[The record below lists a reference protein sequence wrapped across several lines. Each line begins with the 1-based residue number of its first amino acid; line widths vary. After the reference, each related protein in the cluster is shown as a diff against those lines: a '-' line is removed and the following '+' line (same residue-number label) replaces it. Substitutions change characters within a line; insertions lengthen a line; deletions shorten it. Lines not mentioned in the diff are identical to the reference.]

1 MKFGSFGRRLAPL
14 VLVLASLLR
23 AAEPAGEAVEAART
37 APANPAALSSTGAP
51 AAAAPARTMP
61 APDYL
66 EQGTDRLLAAFDLE
80 SGGNT
85 VAHHSISL
93 VLLLIALL
101 ARRIVTRLIFPALKR
116 LAARTETT
124 LDDKMFPALEG
135 PAAALIVVF
144 GLFSALRVLKLPAFV
159 DHYLG
164 AGSQVGFSLV
174 VFWGLW
180 RALGALLDH
189 LNEVARERTLE
200 VAAFLPWI
208 RKSVLTIFA
217 VVAALLTFQSLGFD
231 VKAVLAG
238 LGIGG
243 LAFALAA
250 QDTLANI
257 FGAIVVAVDQ
267 PYTVGETVRIGANVG
282 VIEDIGLRSTR
293 IRLLDK
299 SLMVIPNKTVA
310 ADTITNLSR
319 FTGRRVEQVLAL
331 TYASRPEQLEELVPA
346 IRALLEGRA
355 EVEPKSV
362 QVAFRDF
369 SASSLDIWLAY
380 EARDS
385 DFRLGLQLRQE
396 VNLALLRLVAARG
409 LAFAYPTQ
417 TLEVA
422 GPLLERLGA
431 LTGPPR

>member
-1 MKFGSFGRRLAPL
+1 MSSGMNFWSFVRWLVPL
-14 VLVLASLLR
+14 VLVLAGALR
-23 AAEPAGEAVEAART
+23 AAEPAETPR
-37 APANPAALSSTGAP
+37 P
-51 AAAAPARTMP
+51 AAAEATSATP

-66 EQGTDRLLAAFDLE
+66 KQAVDQFLAAFDLRH
-80 SGGNT
+80 SGNSF
-85 VAHHSISL
+85 AHHAISL
-93 VLLLIALL
+93 VMLLIALL
-101 ARRIVTRLIFPALKR
+101 ARRIVTRLFFPALRR

-135 PAAALIVVF
+135 PAAALVVVF
-144 GLFSALRVLKLPAFV
+144 GLFSALRVLKLPAAA

-164 AGSQVGFSLV
+164 AGSQVAFSLV
-174 VFWGLW
+174 VFWALW
-180 RALGALLDH
+180 RAFAALLDH
-189 LNEVARERTLE
+189 LDEVARERSLG
-200 VAAFLPWI
+200 VAAFMPWI
-208 RKSVLTIFA
+208 RKTLLTGFV
-217 VVAALLTFQSLGFD
+217 VVASLLTFQSLGFD

-299 SLMVIPNKTVA
+299 SLMIIPNKTVA

-319 FTGRRVEQVLAL
+319 FTGRRIEQVLGL
-331 TYASRPEQLEELVPA
+331 TYASRPEQLEDLVPA
-346 IRALLEGRA
+346 IRALLEARP
-355 EVEPKSV
+355 EVEPKTV

-369 SASSLDIWLAY
+369 SASSLDVWLAY
-380 EARDS
+380 EARDP
-385 DFRLGLQLRQE
+385 DFRRGLQLRQE
-396 VNLALLRLVAARG
+396 VNLALLRLVQARG

-417 TLEVA
+417 TLDVA
-422 GPLLERLGA
+422 GPVLDRFA
-431 LTGPPR
+431 ARSAPAR

>member
-1 MKFGSFGRRLAPL
+1 MKFWSFVRWLVPL
-14 VLVLASLLR
+14 VLVLAGALR
-23 AAEPAGEAVEAART
+23 AAEPTDTPR
-37 APANPAALSSTGAP
+37 PATPA
-51 AAAAPARTMP
+51 

-66 EQGTDRLLAAFDLE
+66 EQVVDQSLAAFDLRP
-80 SGGNT
+80 SGNSF
-85 VAHHSISL
+85 AHHAISL

-101 ARRIVTRLIFPALKR
+101 ARRIVTRLFFPALRR

-135 PAAALIVVF
+135 PAAALVVIF
-144 GLFSALRVLKLPAFV
+144 GLFSALRVLKLPAAA

-164 AGSQVGFSLV
+164 AGSQVAFSLV

-180 RALGALLDH
+180 RAFAALLDH
-189 LNEVARERTLE
+189 LDEVARERSLG
-200 VAAFLPWI
+200 VAAFMPWI
-208 RKSVLTIFA
+208 RKTLLTGFV

-396 VNLALLRLVAARG
+396 VNLALLRLVQARG

-417 TLEVA
+417 TLDVA
-422 GPLLERLGA
+422 GPVLDRFA
-431 LTGPPR
+431 ARPAPAR

>member
-1 MKFGSFGRRLAPL
+1 MKFWSFVRWFVPL
-14 VLVLASLLR
+14 VLVLAGALR
-23 AAEPAGEAVEAART
+23 AAEPT
-37 APANPAALSSTGAP
+37 DTPQPATPA
-51 AAAAPARTMP
+51 

-66 EQGTDRLLAAFDLE
+66 EQVVDQSLAAFDLRP
-80 SGGNT
+80 SGNSF
-85 VAHHSISL
+85 AHHAISL

-101 ARRIVTRLIFPALKR
+101 ARRIVTRLFFPALRR

-135 PAAALIVVF
+135 PAAALVVIF
-144 GLFSALRVLKLPAFV
+144 GLFSALRVLKLPAAA

-164 AGSQVGFSLV
+164 AGSQVAFSLV

-180 RALGALLDH
+180 RAFAALLDH
-189 LNEVARERTLE
+189 LDEVARERSLG
-200 VAAFLPWI
+200 VAAFMPWI
-208 RKSVLTIFA
+208 RKTLLTGFV

-243 LAFALAA
+243 LAVALAA

-299 SLMVIPNKTVA
+299 SLMIIPNKTVA

-319 FTGRRVEQVLAL
+319 FTGRRVEQVLGL
-331 TYASRPEQLEELVPA
+331 TYASRPEQLEDLVPA
-346 IRALLEGRA
+346 IRALLEGRP
-355 EVEPKSV
+355 EVDPNTV

-369 SASSLDIWLAY
+369 STSSLDVWLVY
-380 EARDS
+380 EARDP
-385 DFRLGLQLRQE
+385 DFRRALQLRQE
-396 VNLALLRLVAARG
+396 VNLALLRLVQARG

-417 TLEVA
+417 TLDVA
-422 GPLLERLGA
+422 GPVLDRLAARPGTA
-431 LTGPPR
+431 R

>member
-1 MKFGSFGRRLAPL
+1 MKFWSFVRWLVPL
-14 VLVLASLLR
+14 VLVLAGALR
-23 AAEPAGEAVEAART
+23 AAEPT
-37 APANPAALSSTGAP
+37 DTPQPATPA
-51 AAAAPARTMP
+51 

-66 EQGTDRLLAAFDLE
+66 EQVVDQSLAAFDLRP
-80 SGGNT
+80 SGNSF
-85 VAHHSISL
+85 AHHAISL

-101 ARRIVTRLIFPALKR
+101 ARRIVTRLFFPALRR

-135 PAAALIVVF
+135 PAAALVVIF
-144 GLFSALRVLKLPAFV
+144 GLFSALRVLKLPAAA

-164 AGSQVGFSLV
+164 AGSQVAFSLV

-180 RALGALLDH
+180 RAFAALLDH
-189 LNEVARERTLE
+189 LDEVARERSLG
-200 VAAFLPWI
+200 VAAFMPWI
-208 RKSVLTIFA
+208 RKTLLTGFV

-243 LAFALAA
+243 LAVALAA

-299 SLMVIPNKTVA
+299 SLMIIPNKTVA

-319 FTGRRVEQVLAL
+319 FTGRGVEQVLGL
-331 TYASRPEQLEELVPA
+331 TYASRPEQLEDLVPA
-346 IRALLEGRA
+346 IRALLEGRP
-355 EVEPKSV
+355 EVDPNTV

-369 SASSLDIWLAY
+369 STSSLDVWLVY
-380 EARDS
+380 EARDP
-385 DFRLGLQLRQE
+385 DFRRALQLRQE
-396 VNLALLRLVAARG
+396 VNLALLRLVQARG

-417 TLEVA
+417 TLDVA
-422 GPLLERLGA
+422 GPVLDRLAARPGTA
-431 LTGPPR
+431 R

>member
-1 MKFGSFGRRLAPL
+1 MKFWSFVRWLMPL
-14 VLVLASLLR
+14 VLVLAGALR
-23 AAEPAGEAVEAART
+23 AAEPTDTPR
-37 APANPAALSSTGAP
+37 PATPA
-51 AAAAPARTMP
+51 

-66 EQGTDRLLAAFDLE
+66 EQVVDQSLAAFDLRP
-80 SGGNT
+80 SGNSF
-85 VAHHSISL
+85 AHHAISL

-101 ARRIVTRLIFPALKR
+101 ARRIVTRLFFPALRR

-135 PAAALIVVF
+135 PAAALVVIF
-144 GLFSALRVLKLPAFV
+144 GLFSALRVLKLPAAA

-164 AGSQVGFSLV
+164 AGSQVAFSLV

-180 RALGALLDH
+180 RAFAALLDH
-189 LNEVARERTLE
+189 LDEVARERSLG
-200 VAAFLPWI
+200 VAAFMPWI
-208 RKSVLTIFA
+208 RKTLLTGFA

>member
-1 MKFGSFGRRLAPL
+1 MKFWSFVRWFVPL
-14 VLVLASLLR
+14 VLVLAGALR
-23 AAEPAGEAVEAART
+23 AAEPT
-37 APANPAALSSTGAP
+37 DTPQPATPA
-51 AAAAPARTMP
+51 

-66 EQGTDRLLAAFDLE
+66 EQVVDQSLAAFDLRP
-80 SGGNT
+80 SGNSF
-85 VAHHSISL
+85 AHHAISL

-101 ARRIVTRLIFPALKR
+101 ARRIVTRLFFPALRR

-135 PAAALIVVF
+135 PAAALVVIF
-144 GLFSALRVLKLPAFV
+144 GLFSALRVLKLPAAA

-164 AGSQVGFSLV
+164 AGSQVAFSLV

-180 RALGALLDH
+180 RAFAALLDH
-189 LNEVARERTLE
+189 LDEVARERSLG
-200 VAAFLPWI
+200 VAAFMPWI
-208 RKSVLTIFA
+208 RKTLLTGFV

-299 SLMVIPNKTVA
+299 SLMIIPNKTVA

-319 FTGRRVEQVLAL
+319 FTGRRVEQVLGL
-331 TYASRPEQLEELVPA
+331 TYASRPEQLEDLVPA
-346 IRALLEGRA
+346 IRALLEGRP
-355 EVEPKSV
+355 EVDPNTV

-369 SASSLDIWLAY
+369 STSSLDVWLVY
-380 EARDS
+380 EARDP
-385 DFRLGLQLRQE
+385 DFRRALQLRQE
-396 VNLALLRLVAARG
+396 VNLALLRLVQARG

-417 TLEVA
+417 TLDVA
-422 GPLLERLGA
+422 GPVLDRLA
-431 LTGPPR
+431 ARPATAR

>member
-1 MKFGSFGRRLAPL
+1 
-14 VLVLASLLR
+14 
-23 AAEPAGEAVEAART
+23 
-37 APANPAALSSTGAP
+37 
-51 AAAAPARTMP
+51 
-61 APDYL
+61 
-66 EQGTDRLLAAFDLE
+66 
-80 SGGNT
+80 
-85 VAHHSISL
+85 
-93 VLLLIALL
+93 
-101 ARRIVTRLIFPALKR
+101 
-116 LAARTETT
+116 
-124 LDDKMFPALEG
+124 
-135 PAAALIVVF
+135 
-144 GLFSALRVLKLPAFV
+144 
-159 DHYLG
+159 
-164 AGSQVGFSLV
+164 
-174 VFWGLW
+174 
-180 RALGALLDH
+180 
-189 LNEVARERTLE
+189 
-200 VAAFLPWI
+200 
-208 RKSVLTIFA
+208 
-217 VVAALLTFQSLGFD
+217 
-231 VKAVLAG
+231 
-238 LGIGG
+238 
-243 LAFALAA
+243 
-250 QDTLANI
+250 
-257 FGAIVVAVDQ
+257 
-267 PYTVGETVRIGANVG
+267 VG

>member
-1 MKFGSFGRRLAPL
+1 MKFWSFVRWLVPL
-14 VLVLASLLR
+14 VLVLAGALR
-23 AAEPAGEAVEAART
+23 AAEPMDTPR
-37 APANPAALSSTGAP
+37 PATPA
-51 AAAAPARTMP
+51 

-66 EQGTDRLLAAFDLE
+66 EQVVDQSLAAFDLRP
-80 SGGNT
+80 SGNSF
-85 VAHHSISL
+85 AHHAISL

-101 ARRIVTRLIFPALKR
+101 ARRIVTRLFFPALRR

-135 PAAALIVVF
+135 PAAALVVIF
-144 GLFSALRVLKLPAFV
+144 GLFSALRVLKLPAAA

-164 AGSQVGFSLV
+164 AGSQVAFSLV

-180 RALGALLDH
+180 RAFAALLDH
-189 LNEVARERTLE
+189 LDEVARERSLG
-200 VAAFLPWI
+200 VAAFMPWI
-208 RKSVLTIFA
+208 RKTLLTGFV

>member
-1 MKFGSFGRRLAPL
+1 MNFWSFGRRLAPL
-14 VLVLASLLR
+14 VLASLVR
-23 AAEPAGEAVEAART
+23 AAEPAVEAART
-37 APANPAALSSTGAP
+37 TPADSAALNAT
-51 AAAAPARTMP
+51 AAAAATALGRPAQE
-61 APDYL
+61 PDYL
-66 EQGTDRLLAAFDLE
+66 EQGVDLFLSAFDLRS
-80 SGGNT
+80 SGNSMT
-85 VAHHSISL
+85 HYAISL
-93 VLLLIALL
+93 FLVLIALL
-101 ARRIVTRLIFPALKR
+101 ARGIVTRLLFPALRR
-116 LAARTETT
+116 LASRTETT

-135 PAAALIVVF
+135 PAAALIVVL
-144 GLFSALRVLKLPAFV
+144 GLFSALRVLKLPAAA

-164 AGSQVGFSLV
+164 AGYQVALSLV

-180 RALGALLDH
+180 RAFAALLNH
-189 LNEVARERTLE
+189 LDEVARERALG
-200 VAAFLPWI
+200 VAAFMPWI
-208 RKSVLTIFA
+208 RKTLLTAF
-217 VVAALLTFQSLGFD
+217 VVIAALLTFQSLGFD

-299 SLMVIPNKTVA
+299 SLMIIPNKTVA

-319 FTGRRVEQVLAL
+319 FTGRRVEQVLGL
-331 TYASRPEQLEELVPA
+331 TYASRPEQLEELVAA
-346 IRALLEGRA
+346 IRALLEGRP

-362 QVAFRDF
+362 QVAFRDL
-369 SASSLDIWLAY
+369 SASSLDVWLAY
-380 EARDS
+380 EARDP
-385 DFRLGLQLRQE
+385 DFRLGLKLRQD
-396 VNLALLRLVAARG
+396 VNLALLRLVQARG

-417 TLEVA
+417 TLDVA
-422 GPLLERLGA
+422 GAVLDRFAARP
-431 LTGPPR
+431 GPAR

>member
-1 MKFGSFGRRLAPL
+1 MKFWSFVRWLMPL
-14 VLVLASLLR
+14 VLVLAGALR
-23 AAEPAGEAVEAART
+23 AAEPMDTPR
-37 APANPAALSSTGAP
+37 PATPA
-51 AAAAPARTMP
+51 

-66 EQGTDRLLAAFDLE
+66 EQVVDQSLAAFDLRP
-80 SGGNT
+80 SGNSF
-85 VAHHSISL
+85 AHHAISL

-101 ARRIVTRLIFPALKR
+101 ARRIVTRLFFPALRR

-135 PAAALIVVF
+135 PAAALVVIF
-144 GLFSALRVLKLPAFV
+144 GLFSALRVLKLPAAA

-164 AGSQVGFSLV
+164 AGSQVAFSLV

-180 RALGALLDH
+180 RAFAALLDH
-189 LNEVARERTLE
+189 LDEVARERSLG
-200 VAAFLPWI
+200 VAAFMPWI
-208 RKSVLTIFA
+208 RKTLLTGFV

>member
-1 MKFGSFGRRLAPL
+1 MKFWSFVRWLMPL
-14 VLVLASLLR
+14 VLVLAGALR
-23 AAEPAGEAVEAART
+23 AAEPTDTPR
-37 APANPAALSSTGAP
+37 PATPA
-51 AAAAPARTMP
+51 

-66 EQGTDRLLAAFDLE
+66 EQVVDQSLAAFDLRP
-80 SGGNT
+80 SGNSF
-85 VAHHSISL
+85 AHHAISL

-101 ARRIVTRLIFPALKR
+101 ARRIVTRLFFPALRR

-135 PAAALIVVF
+135 PAAALVVIF
-144 GLFSALRVLKLPAFV
+144 GLFSALRVLKLPAAA

-164 AGSQVGFSLV
+164 AGSQVAFSLV

-180 RALGALLDH
+180 RAFAALLDH
-189 LNEVARERTLE
+189 LDEVARERSLG
-200 VAAFLPWI
+200 VAAFMPWI
-208 RKSVLTIFA
+208 RKTLLTGFV

-282 VIEDIGLRSTR
+282 VVEDIGLRSTR

>member
-1 MKFGSFGRRLAPL
+1 MNFWSFGRRLAPL
-14 VLVLASLLR
+14 VLASLVR
-23 AAEPAGEAVEAART
+23 AAEPAVEAART
-37 APANPAALSSTGAP
+37 TPADPAALNAT
-51 AAAAPARTMP
+51 AAAAATALGRPAQE
-61 APDYL
+61 PDYL
-66 EQGTDRLLAAFDLE
+66 EQGVDLFLSAFDLRS
-80 SGGNT
+80 SGNSMT
-85 VAHHSISL
+85 HYAISL
-93 VLLLIALL
+93 FLVLIALL
-101 ARRIVTRLIFPALKR
+101 ARGIVTRLLFPALRR
-116 LAARTETT
+116 LASRTETT

-135 PAAALIVVF
+135 PAAALIVVL
-144 GLFSALRVLKLPAFV
+144 GLFSALRVLKLPAAA

-164 AGSQVGFSLV
+164 AGYQVALSLV

-180 RALGALLDH
+180 RAFSALLNH
-189 LNEVARERTLE
+189 LDEVAHERALG
-200 VAAFLPWI
+200 VAAFMPWI
-208 RKSVLTIFA
+208 RKTLLTAF
-217 VVAALLTFQSLGFD
+217 VVIAALLTFQSLGFD

-299 SLMVIPNKTVA
+299 SLMIIPNKTVA

-319 FTGRRVEQVLAL
+319 FTGRRVEQVLGL
-331 TYASRPEQLEELVPA
+331 TYASRPEQLEELVAA
-346 IRALLEGRA
+346 IRALLEGRP

-362 QVAFRDF
+362 QVAFRDL
-369 SASSLDIWLAY
+369 SASSLDVWLAY
-380 EARDS
+380 EARDP
-385 DFRLGLQLRQE
+385 DFRLGLKLRQD
-396 VNLALLRLVAARG
+396 VNLALLRLVQARG

-417 TLEVA
+417 TLDVA
-422 GPLLERLGA
+422 GAVLDRFAARP
-431 LTGPPR
+431 GPAR

>member
-1 MKFGSFGRRLAPL
+1 MKFWSLGGRL
-14 VLVLASLLR
+14 VPLVLASLLR
-23 AAEPAGEAVEAART
+23 AAEPAGEAAEASRSA
-37 APANPAALSSTGAP
+37 AADPAALNTT
-51 AAAAPARTMP
+51 AAAATVMGRPAHT
-61 APDYL
+61 PDYL
-66 EQGTDRLLAAFDLE
+66 EQVVDLFLAAFDLRS
-80 SGGNT
+80 SGNSAT
-85 VAHHSISL
+85 HYAISL
-93 VLLLIALL
+93 FLVVIALL
-101 ARRIVTRLIFPALKR
+101 ARRIVTRLLFPTLRR
-116 LAARTETT
+116 LASRTETT

-135 PAAALIVVF
+135 PAAALIVVL
-144 GLFSALRVLKLPAFV
+144 GLFSALRVLKLPAAA

-164 AGSQVGFSLV
+164 AGYQVALSLV

-180 RALGALLDH
+180 RALAALLDH
-189 LNEVARERTLE
+189 LDEVARGRGLG
-200 VAAFLPWI
+200 VAAFMPWI
-208 RKSVLTIFA
+208 RKTMLTGFVVISVLLTI
-217 VVAALLTFQSLGFD
+217 QSLGFE

-299 SLMVIPNKTVA
+299 SLMIIPNKTVA

-319 FTGRRVEQVLAL
+319 FTGRRVEQVLGL
-331 TYASRPEQLEELVPA
+331 TYGSRPEQLEELVPA
-346 IRALLEGRA
+346 IRALLEGRP
-355 EVEPKSV
+355 EVDPKSV
-362 QVAFRDF
+362 QVCLRDF

-380 EARDS
+380 EARDP
-385 DFRLGLQLRQE
+385 DFRRWLQLRQE
-396 VNLALLRLVAARG
+396 VNLALLRLVQARG

-417 TLEVA
+417 TLDV
-422 GPLLERLGA
+422 PSPVLERLA
-431 LTGPPR
+431 ARSGPAR

>member
-1 MKFGSFGRRLAPL
+1 MNFWSFGRRLVP
-14 VLVLASLLR
+14 LVLASLVQ
-23 AAEPAGEAVEAART
+23 AAEPAAEAART
-37 APANPAALSSTGAP
+37 TPADPTAVNTT
-51 AAAAPARTMP
+51 AAAAATALGRPDH

-66 EQGTDRLLAAFDLE
+66 EQGVDLVLAAFDLRS
-80 SGGNT
+80 SGNSVT
-85 VAHHSISL
+85 HYSISL
-93 VLLLIALL
+93 FLVVIALL
-101 ARRIVTRLIFPALKR
+101 ARRIVTRLIFPALRR
-116 LAARTETT
+116 LASRTETT

-135 PAAALIVVF
+135 PAAALIVVL
-144 GLFSALRVLKLPAFV
+144 GLFSALRVLKLPAV
-159 DHYLG
+159 ADHYLG
-164 AGSQVGFSLV
+164 AGYQVALSLV

-180 RALGALLDH
+180 RAFSALLSH
-189 LNEVARERTLE
+189 LDEVARERSLG
-200 VAAFLPWI
+200 VAAFMPWI
-208 RKSVLTIFA
+208 RKTLLTAFV

-267 PYTVGETVRIGANVG
+267 PYTVGDTVRIGANVG

-299 SLMVIPNKTVA
+299 SLMIIPNKTVA

-319 FTGRRVEQVLAL
+319 FTGRRVEQVLGL
-331 TYASRPEQLEELVPA
+331 TYASRPEQLEELVAA
-346 IRALLEGRA
+346 IRALLEGQP

-369 SASSLDIWLAY
+369 SASSLDVWLAY
-380 EARDS
+380 EARDP
-385 DFRLGLQLRQE
+385 DFRRWLQLRQE

-409 LAFAYPTQ
+409 LTFAYPTQ
-417 TLEVA
+417 TLDVA
-422 GPLLERLGA
+422 GAVLDRLA
-431 LTGPPR
+431 ARPGPAR

>member
-1 MKFGSFGRRLAPL
+1 MKFWSFVRWLVPL
-14 VLVLASLLR
+14 VLVLAGALR
-23 AAEPAGEAVEAART
+23 AAEPT
-37 APANPAALSSTGAP
+37 DTPQPATPA
-51 AAAAPARTMP
+51 

-66 EQGTDRLLAAFDLE
+66 EQVVDQSLAAFDLRP
-80 SGGNT
+80 SGNSF
-85 VAHHSISL
+85 AHHAISL

-101 ARRIVTRLIFPALKR
+101 ARRIVTRLFFPALRR

-135 PAAALIVVF
+135 PAAALVVIF
-144 GLFSALRVLKLPAFV
+144 GLFSALRVLKLPAAA

-164 AGSQVGFSLV
+164 AGSQVAFSLV

-180 RALGALLDH
+180 RAFAALLDH
-189 LNEVARERTLE
+189 LDEVARERSLG
-200 VAAFLPWI
+200 VAAFMPWI
-208 RKSVLTIFA
+208 RKTLLTGFV

-243 LAFALAA
+243 LAVALAA

-299 SLMVIPNKTVA
+299 SLMIIPNKTVA

-319 FTGRRVEQVLAL
+319 FTGRRVEQVLGL
-331 TYASRPEQLEELVPA
+331 TYASRPEQLEDLVPA
-346 IRALLEGRA
+346 IRALLEGRP
-355 EVEPKSV
+355 EVDPNTV

-369 SASSLDIWLAY
+369 STSSLDVWLVY
-380 EARDS
+380 EARDP
-385 DFRLGLQLRQE
+385 DFRRGLQLRQE
-396 VNLALLRLVAARG
+396 VNLALLRLVQVRG

-417 TLEVA
+417 TLDVA
-422 GPLLERLGA
+422 GPVLDRLA
-431 LTGPPR
+431 ARPAPTR

>member
-1 MKFGSFGRRLAPL
+1 MKFWSFVRWLMPL
-14 VLVLASLLR
+14 VLVLAGALR
-23 AAEPAGEAVEAART
+23 AAEPTDTPR
-37 APANPAALSSTGAP
+37 PATPA
-51 AAAAPARTMP
+51 

-66 EQGTDRLLAAFDLE
+66 EQVVDQSLAAFDLRP
-80 SGGNT
+80 SGNSF
-85 VAHHSISL
+85 AHHAISL
-93 VLLLIALL
+93 VMLLIALL
-101 ARRIVTRLIFPALKR
+101 ARRIVTRLFFPALRR

-135 PAAALIVVF
+135 PAAALVVIF
-144 GLFSALRVLKLPAFV
+144 GLFSALRVLKLPAAA

-164 AGSQVGFSLV
+164 AGSQVAFSLV

-180 RALGALLDH
+180 RAFAALLDH
-189 LNEVARERTLE
+189 LDEVARERSLG
-200 VAAFLPWI
+200 VAAFMPWI
-208 RKSVLTIFA
+208 RKTLLTGFV

>member
-1 MKFGSFGRRLAPL
+1 MKFSSFGRRLAPL
-14 VLVLASLLR
+14 VLAGLLR
-23 AAEPAGEAVEAART
+23 AAEPAGGAAEPART
-37 APANPAALSSTGAP
+37 APAIPAASTP
-51 AAAAPARTMP
+51 AAAAPAPLVP

-66 EQGTDRLLAAFDLE
+66 EQGTDRLLAAFDLQ

-85 VAHHSISL
+85 VAHYSISL
-93 VLLLIALL
+93 VLLVVALL
-101 ARRIVTRLIFPALKR
+101 ARRIITRLIFPSLRR

-135 PAAALIVVF
+135 PASALIVVF

-164 AGSQVGFSLV
+164 AGSQVAFSLV
-174 VFWGLW
+174 LFWGLW
-180 RALGALLDH
+180 CALGALLDH
-189 LNEVARERTLE
+189 LNEVARQRSLQ

-208 RKSVLTIFA
+208 RKTVFTVFA
-217 VVAALLTFQSLGFD
+217 VVAALLLFQSLGFD

-299 SLMVIPNKTVA
+299 SLMIIPNKTVA

-319 FTGRRVEQVLAL
+319 FTGRRVEQVLGL
-331 TYASRPEQLEELVPA
+331 TYASRPEQLEDLVPA
-346 IRALLEGRA
+346 IRALLEARP
-355 EVEPKSV
+355 EVDPKSV
-362 QVAFRDF
+362 QVAFRDL
-369 SASSLDIWLAY
+369 SPSSLDLWLAY
-380 EARDS
+380 EALDP
-385 DFRLGLQLRQE
+385 DFRRWLQLRQE
-396 VNLALLRLVAARG
+396 VNLALLRLVAGRG
-409 LAFAYPTQ
+409 LSFAYPTQ
-417 TLEVA
+417 TLELA
-422 GPLLERLGA
+422 GSVLDRLTPRPA
-431 LTGPPR
+431 PPR

>member
-1 MKFGSFGRRLAPL
+1 MKFWSFVRWLVPL
-14 VLVLASLLR
+14 VLVLAGALR
-23 AAEPAGEAVEAART
+23 AAEPT
-37 APANPAALSSTGAP
+37 DTPQPATPA
-51 AAAAPARTMP
+51 

-66 EQGTDRLLAAFDLE
+66 EQVVDQSLAAFDLRP
-80 SGGNT
+80 SGNSF
-85 VAHHSISL
+85 AHHAISL

-101 ARRIVTRLIFPALKR
+101 ARRIVTRLFFPALRR

-135 PAAALIVVF
+135 PAAALVVIF
-144 GLFSALRVLKLPAFV
+144 GLFSALRVLKLPAAA

-164 AGSQVGFSLV
+164 AGSQVAFSLV

-180 RALGALLDH
+180 RAFAALLDH
-189 LNEVARERTLE
+189 LDEVARERSLG
-200 VAAFLPWI
+200 VAAFMPWI
-208 RKSVLTIFA
+208 RKTLLTGFV

-243 LAFALAA
+243 LAVALAA

-299 SLMVIPNKTVA
+299 SLMIIPNKTVA

-319 FTGRRVEQVLAL
+319 FTGRRVEQVLGL
-331 TYASRPEQLEELVPA
+331 TYASRPEQLEDLVPA
-346 IRALLEGRA
+346 IRALLEGRP
-355 EVEPKSV
+355 EVDPNTV

-369 SASSLDIWLAY
+369 STSSLDVWLVY
-380 EARDS
+380 EARDP
-385 DFRLGLQLRQE
+385 DFRRALQLRQE
-396 VNLALLRLVAARG
+396 VNLALLRLVQARG

-417 TLEVA
+417 TLDVA
-422 GPLLERLGA
+422 GPVLDRLAARPGTA
-431 LTGPPR
+431 R

>member
-1 MKFGSFGRRLAPL
+1 MKFWSFVRWLVPL
-14 VLVLASLLR
+14 VLVLAGALR
-23 AAEPAGEAVEAART
+23 AAEPT
-37 APANPAALSSTGAP
+37 DTPQPATPA
-51 AAAAPARTMP
+51 

-66 EQGTDRLLAAFDLE
+66 EQVVDQSLAAFDLRP
-80 SGGNT
+80 SGNSF
-85 VAHHSISL
+85 AHHAISL

-101 ARRIVTRLIFPALKR
+101 ARRIVTRLFFPALRR

-135 PAAALIVVF
+135 PAAALVVIF
-144 GLFSALRVLKLPAFV
+144 GLFSALRVLKLPAAA

-164 AGSQVGFSLV
+164 AGSQVAFSLV

-180 RALGALLDH
+180 RAFAALLDH
-189 LNEVARERTLE
+189 LDEVARERSLG
-200 VAAFLPWI
+200 VAAFMPWI
-208 RKSVLTIFA
+208 RKTLLTGFV

-299 SLMVIPNKTVA
+299 SLMIIPNKTVA

-319 FTGRRVEQVLAL
+319 FTGRRVEQVLGL
-331 TYASRPEQLEELVPA
+331 TYASRPEQLEDLVPA
-346 IRALLEGRA
+346 IRALLEGRP
-355 EVEPKSV
+355 EVDPNTV

-369 SASSLDIWLAY
+369 STSSLDVWLVY
-380 EARDS
+380 EARDP
-385 DFRLGLQLRQE
+385 DFRRALQLRQE
-396 VNLALLRLVAARG
+396 VNLALLRLVQARG

-417 TLEVA
+417 TLDVA
-422 GPLLERLGA
+422 GPVLDRLAARPGTA
-431 LTGPPR
+431 R

>member
-1 MKFGSFGRRLAPL
+1 MKFWSFVRWLMPL
-14 VLVLASLLR
+14 VLVLAGALR
-23 AAEPAGEAVEAART
+23 AAEPTDTPR
-37 APANPAALSSTGAP
+37 PATPA
-51 AAAAPARTMP
+51 

-66 EQGTDRLLAAFDLE
+66 EQVVDQSLAAFDLRP
-80 SGGNT
+80 SGNSF
-85 VAHHSISL
+85 AHHAISL

-101 ARRIVTRLIFPALKR
+101 ARRIVTRLFFPALRR

-135 PAAALIVVF
+135 PAAALVVIF
-144 GLFSALRVLKLPAFV
+144 GLFSALRVLKLPAAA

-164 AGSQVGFSLV
+164 AGSQVAFSLV

-180 RALGALLDH
+180 RAFAALLDH
-189 LNEVARERTLE
+189 LDEVARERSLG
-200 VAAFLPWI
+200 VAAFMPWI
-208 RKSVLTIFA
+208 RKTLLTGFV

-346 IRALLEGRA
+346 IRALLEGRV

>member
-1 MKFGSFGRRLAPL
+1 MKFWSFVRWLVPL
-14 VLVLASLLR
+14 VLVLAGALR
-23 AAEPAGEAVEAART
+23 AAEPMDTPR
-37 APANPAALSSTGAP
+37 PATPA
-51 AAAAPARTMP
+51 

-66 EQGTDRLLAAFDLE
+66 EQVVDQSLAAFDLRP
-80 SGGNT
+80 SGNSF
-85 VAHHSISL
+85 AHHAISL

-101 ARRIVTRLIFPALKR
+101 ARRIVTRLFFPALRR

-135 PAAALIVVF
+135 PAAALVVIF
-144 GLFSALRVLKLPAFV
+144 GLFSALRVLKLPAAA

-164 AGSQVGFSLV
+164 AGSQVAFSLV

-180 RALGALLDH
+180 RAFAALLDH
-189 LNEVARERTLE
+189 LDEVARERSLG
-200 VAAFLPWI
+200 VAAFMPWI
-208 RKSVLTIFA
+208 RKTLLTGFV

-282 VIEDIGLRSTR
+282 VVEDIGLRSTR

>member
-1 MKFGSFGRRLAPL
+1 MKFWSFVRWLMPL
-14 VLVLASLLR
+14 VLVLAGALR
-23 AAEPAGEAVEAART
+23 AAEPTDTPR
-37 APANPAALSSTGAP
+37 PATPA
-51 AAAAPARTMP
+51 

-66 EQGTDRLLAAFDLE
+66 EQVVDQSLAAFDLRP
-80 SGGNT
+80 SGNSF
-85 VAHHSISL
+85 AHHAISL

-101 ARRIVTRLIFPALKR
+101 ARRIVTRLFFPALRR

-135 PAAALIVVF
+135 PAAALVVIF
-144 GLFSALRVLKLPAFV
+144 GLFSALRVLKLPAAA
-159 DHYLG
+159 DYYLG
-164 AGSQVGFSLV
+164 AGSQVAFSLV

-180 RALGALLDH
+180 RAFAALLDH
-189 LNEVARERTLE
+189 LDEVARERSLG
-200 VAAFLPWI
+200 VAAFMPWI
-208 RKSVLTIFA
+208 RKTLLTGFV

-282 VIEDIGLRSTR
+282 VVEDIGLRSTR

>member
-1 MKFGSFGRRLAPL
+1 MKFWSFVRWLMPL
-14 VLVLASLLR
+14 VLVLAGALR
-23 AAEPAGEAVEAART
+23 AAEPTDTPR
-37 APANPAALSSTGAP
+37 PATPA
-51 AAAAPARTMP
+51 

-66 EQGTDRLLAAFDLE
+66 EQVVDQSLAAFDLRP
-80 SGGNT
+80 SGNSF
-85 VAHHSISL
+85 AHHAISL

-101 ARRIVTRLIFPALKR
+101 ARRIVTRLFFPALRR

-135 PAAALIVVF
+135 PAAALVVIF
-144 GLFSALRVLKLPAFV
+144 GLFSALRVLKLPAAA

-164 AGSQVGFSLV
+164 AGSQVAFSLV

-180 RALGALLDH
+180 RAFAALLDH
-189 LNEVARERTLE
+189 LDEVARERSLG
-200 VAAFLPWI
+200 VAAFMPWI
-208 RKSVLTIFA
+208 RKTLLTGFV